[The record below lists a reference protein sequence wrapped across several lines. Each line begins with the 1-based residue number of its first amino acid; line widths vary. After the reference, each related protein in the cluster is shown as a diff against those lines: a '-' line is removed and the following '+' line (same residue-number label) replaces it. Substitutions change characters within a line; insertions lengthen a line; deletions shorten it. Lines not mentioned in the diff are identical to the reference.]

1 MIKKIKE
8 ACLKAKIVWM
18 VLLFLIIISVCIRI
32 MSLPIPVFQG
42 DFATFNSWANE
53 LKTFGFTHFYQNS
66 SCNYLA
72 IYAYLLKFS
81 TLIQPLIHFLNSSW
95 SQDQVIG
102 ISYKLPCFIF
112 DLLTAYFIF
121 IFIARE
127 TKNKLLGTLGVVF
140 YLFNPVIF
148 HNTYIYGQNNVLLY
162 LPTVALLYFLTSKKF
177 IYAGISMAILL
188 LIKPTGIIIVPFAL
202 LILIL
207 QNKGNYKAYLRFFL
221 SFYIALQLL
230 ILPFSFRLPWEYL
243 KMFIEFLTT
252 NNGYKLTQMY
262 SYNFWYLTTGKDY
275 LPDSI
280 IFWGKS
286 YYFWGLLMFAISYIV
301 SLLLLYLYRTKS
313 YLILATVIY
322 FSFFIFP
329 TRVHEGYLLFAFP
342 IFILAVF
349 VYKNYVLG
357 LLYLL
362 TTLVYSYNIWG
373 YWPWELAKYID
384 IQYAGRYAVFAAY
397 IITLTPLVLICYFIY
412 LNRKKNRLPRLNA

>member
-1 MIKKIKE
+1 MKKIKNP
-8 ACLKAKIVWM
+8 KVVWIV
-18 VLLFLIIISVCIRI
+18 LIGLIILAVYIRI
-32 MSLPIPVFQG
+32 ISLPILGFAP
-42 DFATFNSWANE
+42 DFEAFNGWAGE
-53 LKTFGFTHFYQNS
+53 LKSFGLVHFYQNS

-72 IYAYLLKFS
+72 IYTYLLRLAAF
-81 TLIQPLIHFLNSSW
+81 IQPAIHALNSAW
-95 SQDQVIG
+95 SQDQVVW

-121 IFIARE
+121 LFILRE

-162 LPTVALLYFLTSKKF
+162 LPTVALLYFLTGKKF
-177 IYAGISMAILL
+177 ILAGISMAILL

-207 QNKGNYKAYLRFFL
+207 QNKHDCKAYLKFFFA
-221 SFYIALQLL
+221 FYIALQLL
-230 ILPFSFRLPWEYL
+230 ILPFSYRLPWD
-243 KMFIEFLTT
+243 FIKVFIQSLTT
-252 NNGYKLTQMY
+252 GNGYKLTQMY
-262 SYNFWYLTTGKDY
+262 SYNLWYLTTGKDW

-280 IFWGKS
+280 VFWGKS
-286 YYFWGLLMFAISYIV
+286 YYFWGLLMFAVSYLV
-301 SLLLLYLYRTKS
+301 SLLLTYVYKTKF

-349 VYKNYVLG
+349 IYKNYILG

-362 TTLVYSYNIWG
+362 TTAVYSYNIWG
-373 YWPWELAKYID
+373 YWPWELSRYLD
-384 IQYAGRYAVFAAY
+384 IHYAGRYAVFSAY
-397 IITLTPLVLICYFIY
+397 TITLTPLVLICYFIY
-412 LNRKKNRLPRLNA
+412 LNRKSKESS